1 MTRISKSS
9 ETNTELAAETSSCN
23 THASNTNQ
31 STNTQQS
38 RLVSANINLFVQL
51 YEQRRHRN
59 NTRGE
64 EEDNSFGYAADAD
77 ADAVADE
84 EGLNDQENNG
94 YETDNS
100 LSCQPRGFA
109 HRTDVASEDFD
120 LRPKFAILKHKPE
133 FIEQKDALSEAR
145 QKQSSPTTPAWFF
158 NIPTTKSP
166 FTDFG
171 NKLTAQVDDD
181 DDDDED
187 DIDVCH

>member
-64 EEDNSFGYAADAD
+64 EEDNSFGYAAD